1 MSVFT
6 TVTPE
11 QLSAWLKNYSIGSLL
26 DLQGI
31 TGGVENTNYFVT
43 TTHGRYVLTLFEK
56 LGRAELPFYIHLMAH
71 LAHHGIPCPAPVAD
85 RDNEYLGMLNGK
97 PAAIVT
103 RLPGESVE
111 RPDAEH
117 CAQVGEMLA
126 DLHLAGQSYG
136 RRLDN
141 PRGPHWWG
149 EAARRV
155 RPFLTAGDAA
165 LLEEELAFQ
174 SAQRREDL
182 PRGVIHADLFR
193 DNVLFVEGRIGG
205 IIDFYFAGVDA
216 LLYDLAVAANDW
228 CVDSGGALD
237 PARTRALLAAYHAV
251 RPLTAPESAAW
262 PALLR
267 AAALRFWLSR
277 LDARHLPRPGEMVLA
292 KDPDWFRGMLRLRAV
307 SGAAVHWV

>member
-6 TVTPE
+6 TVTPGE
-11 QLSAWLKNYSIGSLL
+11 LSAWLKNYSIGALL

-31 TGGVENTNYFVT
+31 AGGVENTNYFLT

-56 LGRAELPFYIHLMAH
+56 LERAELPFYLHLMAH
-71 LAHHGIPCPAPVAD
+71 LARHGIPCPAPVAD
-85 RDNEYLGMLNGK
+85 RDDEYLGTLNGK

-111 RPDAEH
+111 RPEAEH
-117 CAQVGEMLA
+117 CAQVGGMLA

-155 RPFLTAGDAA
+155 RPFLAAADAA
-165 LLEEELAFQ
+165 LLDQELAFQ
-174 SAQRREDL
+174 SAQRRQDL

-193 DNVLFVEGRIGG
+193 DNVLFFEGRIGG

-216 LLYDLAVAANDW
+216 LLYDLAVAASDW

-237 PARTRALLAAYHAV
+237 PVRTRALLAAYHAV
-251 RPLTAPESAAW
+251 RPLTAPECAAW

-277 LDARHLPRPGEMVLA
+277 LDDRHLPRPGEMVLA
-292 KDPDWFRGMLRLRAV
+292 KDPDWFRGMLRLRAAA
-307 SGAAVHWV
+307 GAAAHWV

>member
-6 TVTPE
+6 TVTPGE
-11 QLSAWLKNYSIGSLL
+11 LSAWLKNYSIGALL

-31 TGGVENTNYFVT
+31 AGGVENTNYFLT

-56 LGRAELPFYIHLMAH
+56 LERAELPFYLHLMAH
-71 LAHHGIPCPAPVAD
+71 LARHGIPCPAPVAD
-85 RDNEYLGMLNGK
+85 RDDEYLGTLNGK

-111 RPDAEH
+111 RPEAEH
-117 CAQVGEMLA
+117 CAQVGGMLA

-155 RPFLTAGDAA
+155 RPFLAAADAA
-165 LLEEELAFQ
+165 LLDEELAFQ
-174 SAQRREDL
+174 SAQRRQDL

-193 DNVLFVEGRIGG
+193 DNVLFFEGRIGG

-216 LLYDLAVAANDW
+216 LLYDLAVAASDW

-237 PARTRALLAAYHAV
+237 PVRTRALLAAYHAV
-251 RPLTAPESAAW
+251 RPLTAPECAAW

-277 LDARHLPRPGEMVLA
+277 LDDRHLPRPGEMVLA
-292 KDPDWFRGMLRLRAV
+292 KDPDWFRGMLRLRAAA
-307 SGAAVHWV
+307 GAAAHWV